1 MNLAALIGEVASE
14 VDGAGDE
21 ATFRLAV
28 ARGGGAADVLGVRA
42 AGRQAQ
48 ACRAYLR
55 RGHRVAVEGR
65 VAAPGEPVEVVA
77 DRVQFLTTRAQAAE
91 LAGLGAGPS
100 EEARSSGP
108 RPGAEV
114 QGAAPAGRSRGAAA
128 AATRRSGRGPSPPP

>member
-42 AGRQAQ
+42 AGRQAE

-91 LAGLGAGPS
+91 LAGLAAGPS
-100 EEARSSGP
+100 EEARSGP

-114 QGAAPAGRSRGAAA
+114 QGAARAGRSRGAAA

>member
-42 AGRQAQ
+42 AGRQAE

-91 LAGLGAGPS
+91 LAGLAAEPS
-100 EEARSSGP
+100 EEARSGP

-114 QGAAPAGRSRGAAA
+114 QGAARAGRSRGAAA